1 MKNSNKESA
10 FTLAEVLITLA
21 VIGIVAAMTI
31 PTLISNYQKT
41 AYVTGIKKAYSQV
54 NQALTM
60 MTNDNGTPGDL
71 HASGLFASGGATSRL
86 TLGAEFT
93 KYLKIAKNCGTTG
106 EGNCWA
112 DLTYYNFDSDAAGG
126 TTNYNQDGS
135 YTFLTADGMSF
146 SINNFANDCI
156 YDRSTGYSGNLK
168 EVCGEVFID
177 TNGLKGPNCFGRD
190 VFQFFISNGK
200 GAMLYPRGGSD
211 DVDRGWNSFI
221 PGWYCSET
229 ASNKSGMFCGGA
241 IMENGWQM
249 LY

>member
-1 MKNSNKESA
+1 MKNFRGKSA
-10 FTLAEVLITLA
+10 FTLAEVLITLG

-31 PTLISNYQKT
+31 PTLMANYQKI
-41 AYVTGIKKAYSQV
+41 AYLTGFKKAYSEV

-71 HASGLFASGGATSRL
+71 KATGLFASGGASSRES
-86 TLGAEFT
+86 LGQEFG
-93 KYLKIAKNCGTTG
+93 KYLKIAKNCGTSGTD
-106 EGNCWA
+106 NCWA
-112 DLTYYNFDSDAAGG
+112 DVTYYNYDADAAGG
-126 TTNYNQDGS
+126 MANYNQDGS

-146 SINNFANDCI
+146 SVNNFSNDCN
-156 YDRSTGYSGNLK
+156 YDRSTGFSGNLK
-168 EVCGEVFID
+168 QVCAEVFID
-177 TNGLKGPNCFGRD
+177 TNGRKGPNCFGLD
-190 VFQFFISNGK
+190 VFQFFLSNGK

-211 DVDRGWNSFI
+211 DADRGWNSFI

-249 LY
+249 NY